1 MRQDSADVIIPYLR
15 KASEQFSEK
24 IKPFLKAFKT
34 QQLDKLQQ
42 LGEAGDWI
50 KKSTLDFKTVDK

>member
-24 IKPFLKAFKT
+24 IESLLKALKT

-42 LGEAGDWI
+42 LGNACDWI